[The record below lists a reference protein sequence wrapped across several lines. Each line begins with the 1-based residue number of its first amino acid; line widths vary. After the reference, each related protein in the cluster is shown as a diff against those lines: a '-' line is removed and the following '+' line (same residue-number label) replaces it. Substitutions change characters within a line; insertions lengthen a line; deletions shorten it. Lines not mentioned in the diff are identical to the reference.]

1 MGVLP
6 LCGDIGLGLG
16 DSATDDGPV
25 LVGYLFGD
33 LASGGVD
40 LLASQPKK
48 KKYILYFFDLLASQ
62 PWRLVL
68 LKSAHLG

>member
-16 DSATDDGPV
+16 DSATDYGPV
-25 LVGYLFGD
+25 LVGDLFGD
-33 LASGGVD
+33 LAGGGVD
-40 LLASQPKK
+40 LLASQPG
-48 KKYILYFFDLLASQ
+48 
-62 PWRLVL
+62 RLVL

>member
-25 LVGYLFGD
+25 LVGHLFGD

-48 KKYILYFFDLLASQ
+48 KIFLFFGSAC
-62 PWRLVL
+62 
-68 LKSAHLG
+68 KST